1 MDDAE
6 ILKIALEQYNNAKD
20 VWSEIY
26 EKAKDDL
33 HFMSDEPYAQW
44 NEDEANDRTKI
55 GRPALQIDQ
64 LGQFIHQV
72 ENDIRMNTPTINVIP
87 NMGGADQETA
97 DIFKGLIKNI
107 EYKSKADAAYDTA
120 ASNAIRCSIG
130 FIRVDTCYC
139 DDKSFEQELIIQRVV
154 NPLSI
159 YIDPTSTE
167 PDGSDAM
174 YAFAMEEISRKDFER
189 LYPDAS
195 PVSFG
200 DEKPALDIKDN
211 DKITIAEYFKIEDDT
226 LEMGL
231 NDAGDAEIY
240 DESKTYK
247 SKRKVKKRRV
257 LRYKLANQDVLEK
270 TTFPGKYIP
279 IVPVYGEEVWI
290 EGKRNL
296 YSLIRKSKSSQRMYN
311 LWASLETE
319 LLTKQQQAPVMAA
332 VGQMEGF
339 EDDWKKPEKAMVLY
353 YKQTDV
359 NGDPAPQPQRIQ
371 PPQIPT
377 GIVNARRETVDDIKA
392 TLGMYNASIGQRSN
406 ETSGV
411 AIDARKKEGDV
422 ATFHFADNTVRGVT
436 QVGKVIVCAAPEVYD
451 TARLINITTEE
462 DQNQTI
468 GINGTMAQDQERAY
482 DLTKGSYDV
491 RVVTGPSFTT
501 QRQEAA
507 QFYSQLIQAMP
518 DLMPVI
524 GDLVFKYQD
533 TPGSQAISNRL
544 RKLVDPKLLT
554 PEEQQENQGDP
565 QVMQLQQQLQQVT
578 QQAQAQ
584 IAELQSQLKNKDA
597 DTMVKMADVKVKEQE
612 VAVKGEEVKVKAAD
626 VKLKYLQT
634 LQPQDAQTMAKD
646 STSDTAAQPQV
657 DDSIEMLHAKIQNK
671 QAEQQRQ
678 EQESA
683 AQQQMMLEMQQQQ
696 QQQEAMEA
704 QMKIE
709 QTQAVINALGGI
721 QQQIA
726 AQTQVTAN
734 LVQQVSQPMKVI
746 RDSEGMIVGA
756 E

>member
-1 MDDAE
+1 
-6 ILKIALEQYNNAKD
+6 
-20 VWSEIY
+20 
-26 EKAKDDL
+26 
-33 HFMSDEPYAQW
+33 
-44 NEDEANDRTKI
+44 
-55 GRPALQIDQ
+55 
-64 LGQFIHQV
+64 
-72 ENDIRMNTPTINVIP
+72 
-87 NMGGADQETA
+87 
-97 DIFKGLIKNI
+97 
-107 EYKSKADAAYDTA
+107 
-120 ASNAIRCSIG
+120 
-130 FIRVDTCYC
+130 
-139 DDKSFEQELIIQRVV
+139 
-154 NPLSI
+154 
-159 YIDPTSTE
+159 
-167 PDGSDAM
+167 
-174 YAFAMEEISRKDFER
+174 
-189 LYPDAS
+189 
-195 PVSFG
+195 
-200 DEKPALDIKDN
+200 
-211 DKITIAEYFKIEDDT
+211 
-226 LEMGL
+226 
-231 NDAGDAEIY
+231 
-240 DESKTYK
+240 
-247 SKRKVKKRRV
+247 
-257 LRYKLANQDVLEK
+257 
-270 TTFPGKYIP
+270 
-279 IVPVYGEEVWI
+279 
-290 EGKRNL
+290 
-296 YSLIRKSKSSQRMYN
+296 
-311 LWASLETE
+311 
-319 LLTKQQQAPVMAA
+319 
-332 VGQMEGF
+332 
-339 EDDWKKPEKAMVLY
+339 
-353 YKQTDV
+353 
-359 NGDPAPQPQRIQ
+359 
-371 PPQIPT
+371 
-377 GIVNARRETVDDIKA
+377 
-392 TLGMYNASIGQRSN
+392 MYNASIGQRSN

-462 DQNQTI
+462 DQNQTV
-468 GINGTMAQDQERAY
+468 GINGTMVQDQERQF

-554 PEEQQENQGDP
+554 PEEQEENQGDP

-634 LQPQDAQTMAKD
+634 LQPQDAQAQDNTPEQ
-646 STSDTAAQPQV
+646 QPQV

-671 QAEQQRQ
+671 QAEQQKQ
-678 EQESA
+678 EQEA
-683 AQQQMMLEMQQQQ
+683 AMQQQMMLEMQQQEQ
-696 QQQEAMEA
+696 QQAAMEA

-734 LVQQVSQPMKVI
+734 LVQQVSQPLKVI
-746 RDSEGMIVGA
+746 RDAEGMIVGA